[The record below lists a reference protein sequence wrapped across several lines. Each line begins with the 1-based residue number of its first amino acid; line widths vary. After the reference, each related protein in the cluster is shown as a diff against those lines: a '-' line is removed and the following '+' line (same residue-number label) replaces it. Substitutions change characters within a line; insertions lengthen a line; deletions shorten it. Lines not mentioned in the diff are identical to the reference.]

1 MKPLLLHG
9 PAKAASRKK
18 LIELK
23 QKFDQND
30 VVVYEE
36 GTNLQTILGGLSTQS
51 LFSEDRLIVLENPP
65 EGFVFDLPLATC
77 NLQLIIWFDHEIE
90 VKKWPGFEILLF
102 PESKEVSVFPFLDCL
117 ALSDK
122 KAFLEA
128 DKLKKAGFDIFYFL
142 TMTYYLLRNLAAT
155 PQRAPVFVKDKL
167 QRQRKNFPKEK
178 ITKLYKD
185 TLELEFKLKSGLVEK
200 DQAEFLLINKFIS
213 D

>member
-36 GTNLQTILGGLSTQS
+36 GADLPTILGSLSTQS
-51 LFSEDRLIVLENPP
+51 LFSEQRLIVIENPP
-65 EGFVFDLPLATC
+65 ENFVNYALCPIPYTLV
-77 NLQLIIWFDHEIE
+77 LWFDHEIE